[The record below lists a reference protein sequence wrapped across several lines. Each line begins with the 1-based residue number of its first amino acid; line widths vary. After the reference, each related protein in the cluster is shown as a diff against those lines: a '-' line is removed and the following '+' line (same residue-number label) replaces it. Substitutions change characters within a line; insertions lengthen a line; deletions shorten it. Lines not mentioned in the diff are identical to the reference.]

1 MAQMNNSV
9 MKLTSTTNMS
19 KKMQICQNN
28 LKLFGSFF
36 SNGFGEVIQR
46 SFGIWHTKCFPKET
60 PPNLEE
66 LEDLCKKLGF
76 KASTKAIG
84 RITNLKID
92 NNEVDSKMHRNST
105 AEETPVEFQMF
116 NATKVVTHTKFAAVK
131 INDAFTIHLRSSKP
145 LAKLV
150 S

>member
-1 MAQMNNSV
+1 
-9 MKLTSTTNMS
+9 L
-19 KKMQICQNN
+19 I
-28 LKLFGSFF
+28 LFF

-46 SFGIWHTKCFPKET
+46 SFGIWHTKCFSKET

-84 RITNLKID
+84 RITNPKID
-92 NNEVDSKMHRNST
+92 SKINEVDSKMPRNMT
-105 AEETPVEFQMF
+105 AEGTPIEFQMF
-116 NATKVVTHTKFAAVK
+116 NATKVVTYTKFAAVK
-131 INDAFTIHLRSSKP
+131 INDAFTIHLRPSKP

-150 S
+150 SWDENDHENCHRMELKCIEN